1 MALFDLELSEG
12 LNAVSIPLIFDEDS
26 GKWANILQGVA
37 FNSVRTLVDGEW
49 QDFLRGRPSDLNDFD
64 SVDFRNGYLIDVVR
78 VGNIP
83 DIGLLTPAANE
94 TAQNDYG
101 SSVYNDEEV
110 PLFSLPIRHAGAL
123 WIRTTNADATNSDAS
138 YLTFTVDRA
147 VNLFVCYDAS
157 ATTTPSWLDSWDDT
171 GETVTAGSNTYSI
184 FRLPTDTGSVDL
196 PGNQNGG
203 GDASNMYLV
212 FMEENPYPLTVN
224 LPVDHEIALLDE
236 GKTFYLDRLYII
248 TDLPEE
254 VEGIDWVRTNNDEYT
269 DSSSNYFQMEIED
282 EGYIYVAY
290 PEDGCP
296 VPTWLQDFDL
306 LDERVE
312 TSALTFKLYRKWYD
326 VGTVTLGG
334 ASAITADGG
343 NASPGANYIVGAKK
357 IGVQSVTISL
367 EGEEPSG
374 ITPLSV
380 VGRDKGGV
388 SLIGFPKSTVGETG
402 IAENIDARGIQYEN
416 LMRLRKG
423 TWDSHVPNRDE
434 VLNWAPPDLERGLG
448 YFIRSTVAEDQ
459 VLEIDYDS

>member
-26 GKWANILQGVA
+26 GKWTNILQSVA
-37 FNSVRTLVDGEW
+37 FNSVRTLTDGEW

-64 SVDFRNGYLIDVVR
+64 SADYRKGYLIDVVR

-83 DIGLLTPAANE
+83 TLAFLSPSTSE
-94 TAQNDYG
+94 LAQNDYAD
-101 SSVYNDEEV
+101 SVYSDEEV

-123 WIRTTNADATNSDAS
+123 WVRTANADATNSDAS
-138 YLTFTVDRA
+138 YLTFTVDRD
-147 VNLFVCYDAS
+147 VNLYVCYDSS
-157 ATTTPSWLDSWDDT
+157 ATTIPSWLDSWDDT
-171 GETVTAGSNTYSI
+171 GEVVTADSNTYSI
-184 FRLPTDTGSVDL
+184 FRLSTSGAVDL

-224 LPVDHEIALLDE
+224 LPVDNEVTLLDE

-254 VEGIDWVRTNNDEYT
+254 VEGIDWVRLNNDDYT
-269 DSSSNYFQMEIED
+269 DATSNYFQMEIDD
-282 EGYIYVAY
+282 EGYVYVAY

-296 VPTWLQDFDL
+296 VPTWLEDFDL

-326 VGTVTLGG
+326 AGTVILGG
-334 ASAITADGG
+334 ASAPTTDGG
-343 NASPGANYIVGAKK
+343 NAMPGANYIVGAKK
-357 IGVQSVTISL
+357 IGISSITITL
-367 EGEEPSG
+367 KGEEPSG
-374 ITPLSV
+374 ITDISIT
-380 VGRDKGGV
+380 GTNKNGI
-388 SLIGFPKSTVGETG
+388 SLIGFPKSNVGETG

-434 VLNWAPPDLERGLG
+434 GLNWAPADLERGLG
-448 YFIRSTVAEDQ
+448 YFIRSTIAEDQ
-459 VLEIDYDS
+459 ILEIDYDS